1 MTDKKLRILIADERH
16 EQLLHIEKLLNRLDY
31 YRIAPIRTFDE
42 LVLLTGSATESFD
55 LLIVNKALGVPYGI
69 DMRQFCR
76 ARPHIR
82 HALFYDSP
90 EPLLELMLHSP
101 EQPVRACLAG
111 TPDASSLSL
120 LMSIIDPPAQWASLA
135 ALSWLHGPARQAR

>member
-1 MTDKKLRILIADERH
+1 MTNKALRILIADERH

-42 LVLLTGSATESFD
+42 LALLTSGPQPSFD
-55 LLIVNKALGVPYGI
+55 LLIANKALALPYGI

-76 ARPHIR
+76 ARPHIC

-90 EPLLELMLHSP
+90 EPSLELMLHSP

-120 LMSIIDPPAQWASLA
+120 LMSIIDPPAQWASLT
-135 ALSWLHGPARQAR
+135 ALPWLRAPVRA